1 MSTEAFSIFAA
12 EHITSPDT
20 CGAVGLLDEESKSV
34 SVIAKGTPD
43 ALADMAVAIL
53 KQTKDIDLSDL
64 IVDAN
69 QMRKLVEGFDSLYRV
84 QMKMDGEWLMV
95 DGVSTLRSLLSL

>member
-1 MSTEAFSIFAA
+1 MSTEAFTELVTA
-12 EHITSPDT
+12 HVTTTDT
-20 CGAVGLLDEESKSV
+20 CAAFGTLDEEGKSV
-34 SVIAKGTPD
+34 SVVAKGTPD

-69 QMRKLVEGFDSLYRV
+69 QMRKLVEGFEALYRV
-84 QMKMDGEWLMV
+84 QMKMDGEWLEV

>member
-1 MSTEAFSIFAA
+1 MSTEAFTEFVVTHVNTTDICAA
-12 EHITSPDT
+12 FGT
-20 CGAVGLLDEESKSV
+20 LDEESKSV
-34 SVIAKGTPD
+34 SVVAKGTPD

-64 IVDAN
+64 IVNAN
-69 QMRKLVEGFDSLYRV
+69 QMRKLAEGFDSLYRV

-95 DGVSTLRSLLSL
+95 DDVSTLRSLLSL